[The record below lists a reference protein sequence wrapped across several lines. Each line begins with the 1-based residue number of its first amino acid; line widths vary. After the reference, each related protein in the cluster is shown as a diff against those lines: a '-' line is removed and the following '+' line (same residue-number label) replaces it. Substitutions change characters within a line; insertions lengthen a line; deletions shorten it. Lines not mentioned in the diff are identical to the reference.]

1 MLITRILVIGAG
13 GFVGAIA
20 RHVLAGLVQHR
31 AGVYFP
37 TGTLAVNAIGCAL
50 MGALLAVIEERQVL
64 GPDARAF
71 LAVGIL
77 GSFTTFSTFGYET
90 MELLRVGSTRLAVV
104 NVTANVFVGLVAL
117 WAGRTLARA
126 LVA

>member
-1 MLITRILVIGAG
+1 MILSRILVIGAG

-20 RHVLAGLVQHR
+20 RHVLGGLVQHR
-31 AGVYFP
+31 VGGFFP
-37 TGTLAVNAIGCAL
+37 TGTLAVNVIGCGL
-50 MGALLAVIEERQVL
+50 MGALLTVVEERQAL
-64 GPDARAF
+64 GPDARMF

-90 MELLRVGSTRLAVV
+90 MELLRHGSTRLAAL
-104 NVTANVFVGLVAL
+104 NIAANVVVGFVAL
-117 WAGRTLARA
+117 WAGRALVRA

>member
-1 MLITRILVIGAG
+1 MMITRILVIGAG

-20 RHVLAGLVQHR
+20 RHVMAGLVQHR

-37 TGTLAVNAIGCAL
+37 TGTLAVNALGCGV

-77 GSFTTFSTFGYET
+77 GSFTTFSTFGFET
-90 MELLRVGSTRLAVV
+90 MELLRTGSARLAAV
-104 NVTANVFVGLVAL
+104 NVTANVLLGLIAL
-117 WAGRTLARA
+117 WAGRALAKS
-126 LVA
+126 LVT

>member
-1 MLITRILVIGAG
+1 MMVTRILVIGAG

-31 AGVYFP
+31 TGAYFP
-37 TGTLAVNAIGCAL
+37 TGTLAVNVLGCAM

-77 GSFTTFSTFGYET
+77 GSFTTFSTFGFET
-90 MELLRVGSTRLAVV
+90 MELLRTGSTRLAAV
-104 NVTANVFVGLVAL
+104 NVTANVLVGLIAL
-117 WAGRTLARA
+117 WVGRTLARA
-126 LVA
+126 LVT

>member
-1 MLITRILVIGAG
+1 MLLTRILVIGAG

-31 AGVYFP
+31 AGFFFP
-37 TGTLAVNAIGCAL
+37 TGTLAVNAIGCGL
-50 MGALLAVIEERQVL
+50 MGALLVVIETRQVL

-90 MELLRVGSTRLAVV
+90 MELLRVGSTRLAAV
-104 NVTANVFVGLVAL
+104 NIAANVVLGLAAL
-117 WAGRTLARA
+117 WVGRTLARA